1 MAPAV
6 GAGAKGRTIPP
17 APQEKGVGAVY
28 IPVLVLLALV
38 FGAALGAWRAKR
50 RGGKGL
56 DMAQYAAAHAIPLM
70 LLALFVTI
78 YLDRAGQ

>member
-1 MAPAV
+1 
-6 GAGAKGRTIPP
+6 
-17 APQEKGVGAVY
+17 VY

-38 FGAALGAWRAKR
+38 VGAGLGAWRAKR

-56 DMAQYAAAHAIPLM
+56 DMAQYAVAHAIPLM
-70 LLALFVTI
+70 LVALFVTI